1 MITITEWMGFG
12 ACVIAA
18 TALVSYL
25 IYVKAVS
32 DGHPPGAIWRSL
44 AVLWLC
50 LGAAVAVLIT
60 ARALLGGALFD
71 LSLGQETVRWWVGGS
86 RQIYIGATAAAILV
100 GLLWLALRS
109 VRGLQEPVA
118 PAGTDERNINN
129 TSSS

>member
-1 MITITEWMGFG
+1 MITITEWIGFG

-18 TALVSYL
+18 TALLSYL

-32 DGHPPGAIWRSL
+32 EGHPPGVIWRAL
-44 AVLWLC
+44 AVVWLC
-50 LGAAVAVLIT
+50 LGAAMAVLIT

-71 LSLGQETVRWWVGGS
+71 LSLGQETVKWWVGGS
-86 RQIYIGATAAAILV
+86 HQIYVGAAAAAILV

-109 VRGLQEPVA
+109 VRRLQEPPVS
-118 PAGTDERNINN
+118 PDTEERNLNN

>member
-1 MITITEWMGFG
+1 MITITEWIGFG

-18 TALVSYL
+18 TALLSYL

-32 DGHPPGAIWRSL
+32 EGHPPGVIWRAL
-44 AVLWLC
+44 AVVWLC
-50 LGAAVAVLIT
+50 LGAAMAVLIT

-71 LSLGQETVRWWVGGS
+71 LSLDQETVKWWVGGS
-86 RQIYIGATAAAILV
+86 HQIYVGAAAAAILV

-109 VRGLQEPVA
+109 VRRLQEPAA
-118 PAGTDERNINN
+118 PAGTEERNLNN